1 MSAWKEPRPSPVQA
15 ERAMPRTCCWAVASA
30 AVACS
35 SWAAAACGGGLLRG
49 QGLPRLVELLGDHLE
64 LVAAGGDELGGL
76 GRGGR
81 RGLRG
86 HGREQHAHDAG
97 EGEDHP
103 SGEGRTTGTTGAAE
117 AGTRRV
123 LPRGVAMTRRL
134 RFSSMAAYRV
144 S

>member
-1 MSAWKEPRPSPVQA
+1 
-15 ERAMPRTCCWAVASA
+15 MPRTCCWAVASA

-49 QGLPRLVELLGDHLE
+49 QDLPRLVELLGDHLE

-81 RGLRG
+81 RGLCG
-86 HGREQHAHDAG
+86 HGREQHAHDAD

-103 SGEGRTTGTTGAAE
+103 PGEGRTAQAAGGGSE
-117 AGTRRV
+117 GV
-123 LPRGVAMTRRL
+123 LPRGVAMTWRL

>member
-15 ERAMPRTCCWAVASA
+15 LTGRCPRTCCWAVASA

-76 GRGGR
+76 GGGGR

-86 HGREQHAHDAG
+86 HRREQHAHDAG
-97 EGEDHP
+97 EGEDDP
-103 SGEGRTTGTTGAAE
+103 PGEGRTAGRAAVRC
-117 AGTRRV
+117 AAVRV
-123 LPRGVAMTRRL
+123 LPWGVAMTRRL